1 MQSSEP
7 VSVIWLAKLDC
18 SGVGEMT
25 LVLLVRFA
33 NRTRGLTGHRE
44 ELCCSSTVAL
54 PSICVKVTK
63 NGNALLF
70 RRQFCKK
77 NWRVFIELG
86 PGKET
91 RQCLFGLKTKTFN
104 QRWNLLCYLS
114 RFFMAQFN
122 GEKYIRHQE
131 NGARIENFVENLI

>member
-1 MQSSEP
+1 M
-7 VSVIWLAKLDC
+7 I
-18 SGVGEMT
+18 

-33 NRTRGLTGHRE
+33 NRTRGLTGHWE

-70 RRQFCKK
+70 HRQFCKK

-91 RQCLFGLKTKTFN
+91 RQCLFGLKRKHLISDEIFFAI
-104 QRWNLLCYLS
+104 YLNS
-114 RFFMAQFN
+114 SWRSLTVKN
-122 GEKYIRHQE
+122 IYGI
-131 NGARIENFVENLI
+131 